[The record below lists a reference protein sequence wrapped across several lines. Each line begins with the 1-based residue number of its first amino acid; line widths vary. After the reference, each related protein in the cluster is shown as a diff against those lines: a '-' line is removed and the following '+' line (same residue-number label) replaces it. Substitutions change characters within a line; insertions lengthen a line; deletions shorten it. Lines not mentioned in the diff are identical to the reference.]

1 MMRYLGLI
9 LWLLLATSVW
19 AVDYPPVK
27 VERINER
34 VYAMLGPT
42 GIPNKD
48 NRGFVNNNLVIIGD
62 EGVIL
67 VDAGSH
73 RDVAKHIHAAI
84 GTVTD
89 KPVTHI
95 LITHHH
101 SDHHLGAEYYEDA
114 EVLATEYCATQIRD
128 GHASMVESMQRRTGV
143 SFGDANPSV
152 PQTTI
157 AQGSRQ
163 EMVIQGVRLELISA
177 DTAHTE
183 GDLMI
188 WLPDDGVLASGDVL
202 VHYVNP
208 NFYDGNLK
216 SWVGVV
222 DNTILS
228 LPIKT
233 VMPGHGPLM
242 QLDDVIRFRN
252 MIGDFYSTV
261 EKIYLDDGEEADVRE
276 NLDLERWKRMDR
288 YEAMIGRN
296 INKVWLEVEEANF

>member
-1 MMRYLGLI
+1 MRYLGLI
-9 LWLLLATSVW
+9 FSLLLTTSAW
-19 AVDYPPVK
+19 AVAYPPVK

-62 EGVIL
+62 EGIIL

-84 GTVTD
+84 RTVTE

-95 LITHHH
+95 LVTHHH

-128 GHASMVESMQRRTGV
+128 GHVSMVESMQRRTGV
-143 SFGDANPSV
+143 SFGGANPSV

-157 AQGSRQ
+157 PHGSRQ

-177 DTAHTE
+177 DTAHTK
-183 GDLMI
+183 GDLLI

-261 EKIYLDDGEEADVRE
+261 EKIYLEDGEEADVRK
-276 NLDLERWKRMDR
+276 NLDLEQWKRMDR
-288 YEAMIGRN
+288 YDAMIGRN